1 MCIYG
6 SETWLGNEDLGILR
20 FSDWTD
26 TKIPVWHQVSPSQY
40 YPIFTTSLSPWTGV
54 KRNFY
59 WLCNHLARDSTKWC
73 SSVKCGKWPQ
83 HHHDFKW
90 RGNTLPQWLA
100 RILPTRK
107 PWSSLTRVFQNMN
120 ENYFSQ
126 NDTFTCLLIY
136 ICWLCLQFYWRKIS
150 RTEPHWSTFL

>member
-54 KRNFY
+54 KRNFTDCVTI
-59 WLCNHLARDSTKWC
+59 WLETALSDVHLWNVESD
-73 SSVKCGKWPQ
+73 P
-83 HHHDFKW
+83 
-90 RGNTLPQWLA
+90 NTIMTLNGEE
-100 RILPTRK
+100 T
-107 PWSSLTRVFQNMN
+107 
-120 ENYFSQ
+120 
-126 NDTFTCLLIY
+126 
-136 ICWLCLQFYWRKIS
+136 LCLNG
-150 RTEPHWSTFL
+150 